1 MSTEP
6 QSVRDCTDRDRLVYA
21 YEIALAD
28 YKRAVAVIQWA
39 RGKPSR
45 EDHERLLKYIDEAQ
59 VKSEEAR
66 SALDTHIDG
75 HGC

>member
-1 MSTEP
+1 MSVES
-6 QSVRDCTDRDRLVYA
+6 QLLRDCTDRDRLRYVY
-21 YEIALAD
+21 EMALAD

-39 RGKPSR
+39 RGKTSR
-45 EDHERLLKYIDEAQ
+45 EDHERLLEYVDESQ
-59 VKSEEAR
+59 VKSEDAR